1 MLVETRFIASL
12 PTAKHCKDYDQAER
26 SGGFSR
32 LFVFSGQSTTIF
44 SLLHKLYRIKRYLC
58 IPSISNHMKRAFLL
72 TFIIMAI
79 GIEASLACTNL
90 IVGKKASTDGSVMCT
105 YNCDGFGFSGSLW
118 HIPSGQHEKGE
129 KIAVRG
135 WGPVHEGR
143 YVDQVD
149 YTYGVVG
156 LMNEKQVTI
165 VETTFDGKLE
175 LVNREGLLDYFT
187 LMRLALQRSATAREA
202 IRCMAELVE
211 EYGYNSSG
219 ETITICDPNEAW
231 IMEIVGK
238 GMGNNGAVWV
248 ALRVPDDCIC
258 AHANL
263 SRIRQFPLEKK
274 GSYKSLSSKSF
285 KHLNRPEVECIY
297 AADVISFAKKWG
309 YYMGKDE
316 DFSFRDAYCPID
328 FENVRYADARVWS
341 FFRHHYSHE
350 EMDKYLPYINGD
362 FSEYDHLPLWIKPD
376 KPLSLRDLQAD
387 MRDHFEGTPL
397 DMTSDMTAGP
407 WGMPIRPLPMHFKDS
422 DSLDYF
428 RERPIATQQSGF
440 TMTCQMR
447 SWLPND
453 VGGVTWFNCD
463 DANMVAYVPVYCCV
477 TQVPDPFREENNPRN
492 EFSDKSAFWMNNWVA
507 NMVYPRYSMMIGDL
521 RKAQN
526 ELEDYYF
533 ADQDSVLVAI
543 NGMMPDERQQ
553 YLNRK
558 SIAYAD
564 RMMERWDRLAKYLIV
579 RYNDQ
584 IIKRVG
590 DDGKLIRWGYDTPG
604 YDQQFID
611 AIGKSTGDRY
621 RLKKVIERRER

>member
-1 MLVETRFIASL
+1 
-12 PTAKHCKDYDQAER
+12 
-26 SGGFSR
+26 
-32 LFVFSGQSTTIF
+32 
-44 SLLHKLYRIKRYLC
+44 
-58 IPSISNHMKRAFLL
+58 MKRAFLL

-79 GIEASLACTNL
+79 GIEASMACTNL

-118 HIPSGQHEKGE
+118 YIPSGQHEKGE

-350 EMDKYLPYINGD
+350 EMDKYLPYINGN

-543 NGMMPDERQQ
+543 NGMMPGERQQ

-558 SIAYAD
+558 CIAYAD
-564 RMMERWDRLAKYLIV
+564 RMMQRWDRLAKYLIV

-621 RLKKVIERRER
+621 RLKEVIERRER

>member
-1 MLVETRFIASL
+1 M
-12 PTAKHCKDYDQAER
+12 K
-26 SGGFSR
+26 R
-32 LFVFSGQSTTIF
+32 LFFATLMVI
-44 SLLHKLYRIKRYLC
+44 LLGWE
-58 IPSISNHMKRAFLL
+58 PVM
-72 TFIIMAI
+72 
-79 GIEASLACTNL
+79 ACTNL
-90 IVGKKASTDGSVMCT
+90 IVGKKASVDGSVMCT
-105 YNCDGFGFSGSLW
+105 YNCDGFGFSGSLSYS
-118 HIPSGQHEKGE
+118 PAGRHEPGE
-129 KIAVRG
+129 LIEIHG
-135 WGPVHEGR
+135 WGPSHKGQ
-143 YVDQVD
+143 YVKQVE
-149 YTYGVVG
+149 YTYNVVG

-165 VETTFDGKLE
+165 VETTFDGRLM
-175 LVNREGLLDYFT
+175 LVNQEGLLDYFS
-187 LMRLALQRSATAREA
+187 LMRLALQRTSTAREA

-219 ETITICDPNEAW
+219 ETLTICDPNEAW
-231 IMEIVGK
+231 IMEIIGK
-238 GMGNNGAVWV
+238 GPGNKGAVWV
-248 ALRVPDDCIC
+248 ALRIPDDCIC

-263 SRIRQFPLEKK
+263 SRIRQFPLEKHSK
-274 GSYKSLSSKSF
+274 KSISSKNL
-285 KHLNRPEVECIY
+285 KKINNPEVECVY
-297 AADVISFAKKWG
+297 AADVISFAKEWG
-309 YYMGKDE
+309 FYSGKDE

-362 FSEYDHLPLWIKPD
+362 FDVCDHLPLWIKPD
-376 KPLSLRDLQAD
+376 KPLSLRDLQND

-407 WGMPIRPLPMHFKDS
+407 WGMPVRPLPMHFKDS
-422 DSLDYF
+422 DSIAYF
-428 RERPIATQQSGF
+428 RERPIACQQSGF

-447 SWLPND
+447 SWLPNN

-463 DANMVAYVPVYCCV
+463 DANMVAYVPLYCCI
-477 TQVPDPFREENNPRN
+477 TQVPDCFRQENNPRN

-543 NGMMPDERQQ
+543 KDMMPADRQS

-564 RMMERWDRLAKYLIV
+564 KMMQRWDKLAKYLIV
-579 RYNDQ
+579 KYNDQ
-584 IIKRVG
+584 VVKRV
-590 DDGKLIRWGYDTPG
+590 DKDGNFQRWGHDAQG

-611 AIGKSTGDRY
+611 AIGKTTGDRY
-621 RLKKVIERRER
+621 KLKEVIKRRER